1 MNYTHTSVKLISSF
15 VSLFKGI
22 SKAPTFIAPSPTPY
36 GIDLLCVMFE
46 FHSECKI
53 RTGLPRLKIVS
64 LPRYRFCFIER
75 VRNKNTSP
83 QNLSI
88 WMFFYFYKPQNKGY
102 MLLLYDAALHLE
114 IATLYA
120 CASYWKRWFFGEL
133 TICSSSCRVIS

>member
-1 MNYTHTSVKLISSF
+1 MSYTHTSVKLISSF
-15 VSLFKGI
+15 VSLLKGI

-88 WMFFYFYKPQNKGY
+88 WMFFFIFKKHRIKDICFYY
-102 MLLLYDAALHLE
+102 RMLLYISKSLHY
-114 IATLYA
+114 I
-120 CASYWKRWFFGEL
+120 
-133 TICSSSCRVIS
+133 RVLRTGKDDSLGN

>member
-75 VRNKNTSP
+75 VGNKTHPHRICPSEC
-83 QNLSI
+83 
-88 WMFFYFYKPQNKGY
+88 FFIFINHRIKDICFYY
-102 MLLLYDAALHLE
+102 MMLLY
-114 IATLYA
+114 
-120 CASYWKRWFFGEL
+120 
-133 TICSSSCRVIS
+133 ISKSPHYIHVLRTGKDDSLGN

>member
-15 VSLFKGI
+15 VSLLKGI

-83 QNLSI
+83 QNVFL
-88 WMFFYFYKPQNKGY
+88 F
-102 MLLLYDAALHLE
+102 L
-114 IATLYA
+114 
-120 CASYWKRWFFGEL
+120 
-133 TICSSSCRVIS
+133 